1 MNTKKPTQNPN
12 TVRTNPLSRRTFIK
26 GAVISG
32 AIVGFSPTSLFASV
46 PTVTNSQPLTSYP
59 KTLTGTEFYLEI
71 GESLVNFSGTPQI
84 AVTVNNMLPSPTL
97 IWREGD
103 EVTLHVT
110 NTLKEDTS
118 IHWHGMILPF
128 EMDGVPG
135 LTYAGIKPGQTF
147 TYKFTVQ
154 QHGTYW
160 YHSHSGFQEQNGL
173 YGSIVILPKIQD
185 PYEYQQDYVIQLS
198 DWTDE
203 DPDQVVKNLKK
214 MPDYYNYSQRT
225 IGDFFGEVQEKGFMA
240 AFNNRKMW
248 NEMSMTDRDL
258 SDVSGSTY
266 TYLMNGVNPATHWR
280 GLFKPGQKVRL
291 RFINSSAM
299 TFFDVRIPGLKMTVI
314 ASDGNLVQPVAVD
327 EFRIGVAETYDVLVE
342 PEDASAYA
350 IFAQAIDRSGYAIG
364 SLTTDM
370 GLIAAIPQMD
380 PLPILGHSDMAMD
393 MSGMDHSMHGGA
405 GNDMAGMDHSQHQG
419 MNHTA
424 PEMNNDMSGM
434 DHSQHQ
440 GMNQTPPEMNN
451 DMSAMDHSQHQAMNQ
466 APPEMNHEM
475 SGMDHS
481 QHQGMH
487 HTAPEM
493 NNDMSGM
500 DHSQHQMQAD
510 YDANLEVADWPVE
523 RAKVKWGPH
532 TNMRAEDAQYRLSD
546 PGVGLRNNGRKVLT
560 YADLRNLYPTSHDA
574 KPDRE
579 IEMQLTGNMER
590 YMWSIDGVPYMQA
603 DPIHLKYGERVR
615 ITFINNTMMN
625 HPMHLHGMWSDLES
639 GDLNYM
645 PKKHTI
651 IVQPGARISYRV
663 TVDAKGVWAY
673 HCHMLYHMAGM
684 FRKVIVA

>member
-1 MNTKKPTQNPN
+1 MIISNTSNTKQPIKSSTNKASELSA
-12 TVRTNPLSRRTFIK
+12 NPLSRRTFIK
-26 GAVISG
+26 GAVISS
-32 AIVGFSPTSLFASV
+32 AIASVGFNPTTLFASV
-46 PTVTNSQPLTSYP
+46 PGLTNSQPLTTRP
-59 KTLTGTEFYLEI
+59 KALTGTEFFLDI
-71 GESLVNFSGTPQI
+71 GESIVNFSGTPQI

-103 EVTLHVT
+103 EVTLHVK

-173 YGSIVILPKIQD
+173 YGSIVILPKAKD
-185 PYEYQQDYVIQLS
+185 PYEYQQDYVVQLS

-203 DPDQVVKNLKK
+203 DPNQVLKNLKK

-225 IGDFFGEVQEKGFMA
+225 LGDFFGEVQKNGFKA

-266 TYLMNGVNPATHWR
+266 TFLMNGVNPASHWR
-280 GLFKPGQKVRL
+280 GLFQPGQKVRL

-314 ASDGNLVQPVAVD
+314 ASDGNLVQPVSVD
-327 EFRIGVAETYDVLVE
+327 EFRIGVAETYDVIVE
-342 PEDASAYA
+342 PLDETAYA

-364 SLTTDM
+364 SLTTDVDVT
-370 GLIAAIPQMD
+370 AATPKMD

-393 MSGMDHSMHGGA
+393 MSGMDHSQHQSMN
-405 GNDMAGMDHSQHQG
+405 NDMPGMDHSQHQG
-419 MNHTA
+419 
-424 PEMNNDMSGM
+424 
-434 DHSQHQ
+434 
-440 GMNQTPPEMNN
+440 
-451 DMSAMDHSQHQAMNQ
+451 
-466 APPEMNHEM
+466 
-475 SGMDHS
+475 
-481 QHQGMH
+481 
-487 HTAPEM
+487 M

-500 DHSQHQMQAD
+500 DHSQHQMQPIH
-510 YDANLEVADWPVE
+510 DANQEISDWPVE

-532 TNMRAEDAQYRLSD
+532 TNMQAEDAQYRLSD
-546 PGVGLRNNGRKVLT
+546 PGVGLRNNGRIVLT
-560 YADLRNLYPTSHDA
+560 YADLRNLYPTRHDA
-574 KPDRE
+574 KPNRE
-579 IEMQLTGNMER
+579 IVMQLTGNMER
-590 YMWSIDGVPYMQA
+590 YMWSIDGVPYMHA
-603 DPIHLKYGERVR
+603 DPMHLKYGERVR

-673 HCHMLYHMAGM
+673 HCHMLFHMAGM